1 MFREMRRFK
10 QAVSAEKC
18 IDVLK
23 NQPRGVLS
31 LIGDE
36 GYPYGVPMDYSY
48 DENSG
53 KIYFHCSK
61 HGHKIDAINAC
72 DKASFCVYD
81 EGFLKE
87 GEWALNITSVIV
99 FGKIK
104 PLDDKNKYEQILRS
118 LCHKF
123 TDDEDYI
130 NDEIE
135 KHTKNV
141 QILELTPEHITGKLV
156 NES

>member
-10 QAVSAEKC
+10 QAVSQEKC
-18 IDVLK
+18 LEILK
-23 NQPRGVLS
+23 TEPRGVLS

-36 GYPYGVPMDYSY
+36 GYPYGLPLSHYY
-48 DENSG
+48 DEETG

-61 HGHKIDAINAC
+61 VGHKIDAIKSC

-81 EGFLKE
+81 KGFRKE
-87 GEWALNITSVIV
+87 GEWALNITSVIA

-104 PLDDKNKYEQILRS
+104 LCDDKDIYEKILSS

-123 TDDEDYI
+123 TDDEEYI
-130 NDEIE
+130 AKEIE
-135 KHTKNV
+135 TSMKNV